1 MNDLHASVKD
11 FEPIVALKA
20 GTTGLEI
27 YENLIY
33 DAYRVLLS
41 FGSLFLEVG
50 NKQCIN
56 VKELLIHAGFKNIKI
71 IKDYNNHDRVLVAEK
86 NE

>member
-27 YENLIY
+27 YESLVY
-33 DAYRVLLS
+33 DAYRVLQSSGL
-41 FGSLFLEVG
+41 LFLEVG
-50 NKQCIN
+50 HKQCIP
-56 VKELLIHAGFKNIKI
+56 VKELLIQAGFKNIKI
-71 IKDYNNHDRVLVAEK
+71 IKDYNNHERVLVAEK